1 MLGNNGYLGR
11 NPGDSSVIVARQV
24 FNPTGVQTSFVF
36 ATKYQIGYL
45 ELYLNGAKLIT
56 SQDYNGTDGTN
67 IVLTTPAQSGDVLE
81 AVSYKAFNA
90 VIPTDAPGNFTVD
103 GNLLVQGDTELVSGV
118 STGFI
123 SAVGIQSGGNQ
134 IGTGITTI
142 NFIGVGNTVKVNG
155 TTVDVS
161 IESGASG
168 VGTAIKYPNNQ
179 KSPFSYINA
188 TTYVT
193 ENIVLDTTN
202 AGNDHSYVVVQEP
215 RIIVQ
220 TGAAVTVGLGKTLI
234 TDLYQLG
241 NL

>member
-11 NPGDSSVIVARQV
+11 NPGDSSVVIARQV
-24 FNPTGVQTSFVF
+24 FNPTGGETTFVF

-45 ELYLNGAKLIT
+45 DVYLNGAKLIS

-67 IVLTTPAQSGDVLE
+67 IVLTTPVQSGDVLE
-81 AVSYKAFNA
+81 AVSYKAFNVA
-90 VIPTDAPGNFTVD
+90 IPEDAPGNFTVG
-103 GNLLVQGDTELVSGV
+103 GNLIVEGDTELVSGV

-168 VGTAIKYPNNQ
+168 VGTAIKYANNT

-202 AGNDHSYVVVQEP
+202 AGNDYSYVVVQEP

-220 TGAAVTVGLGKTLI
+220 TGAAVTVGLGKTLV

-241 NL
+241 DL

>member
-11 NPGDSSVIVARQV
+11 NPGDSTVIVARQV
-24 FNPTGVQTSFVF
+24 FNPAGGETTFVF

-45 ELYLNGAKLIT
+45 DVYLNGTKLIT

-67 IVLTTPAQSGDVLE
+67 IVLTTPVRSGDVLE
-81 AVSYKAFNA
+81 AVSYKAFNVA
-90 VIPTDAPGNFTVD
+90 IPEDAPGNFTIG

-168 VGTAIKYPNNQ
+168 VGTAIKYPSNT

-241 NL
+241 DL

>member
-1 MLGNNGYLGR
+1 MGSGLEQILALVYCGNGIVLAGSGNNTGEGDIYRSDVGFSQASTIQGIYHEHLTGNIGIGTT
-11 NPGDSSVIVARQV
+11 NPEYTLDVGGD
-24 FNPTGVQTSFVF
+24 
-36 ATKYQIGYL
+36 
-45 ELYLNGAKLIT
+45 
-56 SQDYNGTDGTN
+56 TN
-67 IVLTTPAQSGDVLE
+67 ID
-81 AVSYKAFNA
+81 
-90 VIPTDAPGNFTVD
+90 GNFTVG

-161 IESGASG
+161 IEGGASG
-168 VGTAIKYPNNQ
+168 VGTAIKYSSNT

-202 AGNDHSYVVVQEP
+202 AGNDYSYVVVQEP

-220 TGAAVTVGLGKTLI
+220 TGVAVTVGLGKTLV

-241 NL
+241 DL

>member
-168 VGTAIKYPNNQ
+168 VGTAIKYPNNT

-220 TGAAVTVGLGKTLI
+220 TGVAVTVGLGKTLV

-241 NL
+241 DL

>member
-1 MLGNNGYLGR
+1 MIGNNGYLGR
-11 NPGDSSVIVARQV
+11 NPGDSSVVVANQVYTVVGNQATFV
-24 FNPTGVQTSFVF
+24 FNTGYEIAYIEV
-36 ATKYQIGYL
+36 
-45 ELYLNGAKLIT
+45 YLNGAKLIK
-56 SQDYNGTDGTN
+56 SQDYSATDGRS
-67 IVLTTPAQSGDVLE
+67 IVLTTPANNGDVVE
-81 AVSYKAFNA
+81 AVTYKAFNA
-90 VIPTDAPGNFTVD
+90 VIPTDAPGNFTVG
-103 GNLLVQGDTELVSGV
+103 GNLIVEGDTELISGV

-168 VGTAIKYPNNQ
+168 VGTAIKYPNNT

-193 ENIVLDTTN
+193 EDIMLDTTT
-202 AGNDHSYVVVQEP
+202 AGNDYSYVVVQEP

-220 TGAAVTVGLGKTLI
+220 TGVAVTVGLGKTLV

-241 NL
+241 DL

>member
-1 MLGNNGYLGR
+1 MLGNNGYIGR

-24 FNPTGVQTSFVF
+24 FNPTGIQTSFVF

-45 ELYLNGAKLIT
+45 DVYLNGTKLIT

-67 IVLTTPAQSGDVLE
+67 IVLTNPVQSGDVLE
-81 AVSYKAFNA
+81 AVSYKAFNVA
-90 VIPTDAPGNFTVD
+90 IPEDAPGNFTIG

-168 VGTAIKYPNNQ
+168 VGTAIKYPNNT
-179 KSPFSYINA
+179 KSPFSYIDA
-188 TTYVT
+188 TVSVT

-202 AGNDHSYVVVQEP
+202 AGESHSYVVVQEP

-220 TGAAVTVGLGKTLI
+220 TGVAVTVGLGKTLV

-241 NL
+241 DL

>member
-11 NPGDSSVIVARQV
+11 NPGDSTVIVARQV
-24 FNPTGVQTSFVF
+24 FNPTGGETTFVF
-36 ATKYQIGYL
+36 ATKYQVGYL
-45 ELYLNGAKLIT
+45 DVYLNGAKLIV

-67 IVLTTPAQSGDVLE
+67 IVLTTPVQSGDVLE
-81 AVSYKAFNA
+81 AVSYKAFNVA
-90 VIPTDAPGNFTVD
+90 IPEDAPGNFTIGGD
-103 GNLLVQGDTELVSGV
+103 LLVQGDTELVSGV

-168 VGTAIKYPNNQ
+168 VGTAIKYPSNA

-193 ENIVLDTTN
+193 ENIELDTTN

>member
-1 MLGNNGYLGR
+1 MLGNNGYIGR
-11 NPGDSSVIVARQV
+11 NPGDSSIVVANQV
-24 FNPTGVQTSFVF
+24 YTVVGIQTTFAFNS
-36 ATKYQIGYL
+36 GY
-45 ELYLNGAKLIT
+45 EIAYIEVYLNGAKLVK
-56 SQDYNGTDGTN
+56 SQDYNATDGRN
-67 IVLTTPAQSGDVLE
+67 ITLATPANNGDVVE
-81 AVSYKAFNA
+81 AVTYKAFNA
-90 VIPTDAPGNFTVD
+90 AIPSDAPGNFTISGD
-103 GNLLVQGDTELVSGV
+103 LLVQGDTELVSGV

-168 VGTAIKYPNNQ
+168 VGTAIKYPNNT
-179 KSPFSYINA
+179 KSPFSYIDA
-188 TTYVT
+188 TVSVT

-202 AGNDHSYVVVQEP
+202 AGESHSYVVVQEP

-220 TGAAVTVGLGKTLI
+220 TGVAVTVGLGKTLV

-241 NL
+241 DL

>member
-11 NPGDSSVIVARQV
+11 NPGDSSVVIARQV
-24 FNPTGVQTSFVF
+24 FNPTGGETTFVF

-45 ELYLNGAKLIT
+45 DVYLNGAKLIS

-67 IVLTTPAQSGDVLE
+67 IVLTTPVQSGDVLE
-81 AVSYKAFNA
+81 AVSYKAFNVA
-90 VIPTDAPGNFTVD
+90 IPEDAPGNFTVG
-103 GNLLVQGDTELVSGV
+103 GNLIVEGDTELVSGV

-142 NFIGVGNTVKVNG
+142 NFIGVGNTVTVNG

-168 VGTAIKYPNNQ
+168 VGTAIKYANNT

-202 AGNDHSYVVVQEP
+202 AGNDYSYVVVQEP

-220 TGAAVTVGLGKTLI
+220 TGAAVTVGLGKTLV

-241 NL
+241 DL